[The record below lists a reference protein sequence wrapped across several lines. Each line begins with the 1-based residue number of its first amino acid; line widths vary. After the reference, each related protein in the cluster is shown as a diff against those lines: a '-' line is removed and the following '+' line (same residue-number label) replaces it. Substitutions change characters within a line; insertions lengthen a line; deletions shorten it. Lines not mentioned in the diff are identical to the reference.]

1 MANAERPARAHAG
14 ARVTAVVVIVVVVAP
29 SMVDGFARISPRVAH
44 SRHRAKNVDDT
55 HRRMGREAADADDGV
70 VVARAS
76 EAGDVDE
83 AVARVVTSA
92 SASAPSSAVR
102 AMLLKV
108 RRAHW
113 RWSAIL
119 SLFAAGVLFATQY
132 GTLEGVR
139 RVMSD
144 GYVTRTHAS
153 LASTSPTAAFA
164 SRARAP

>member
-1 MANAERPARAHAG
+1 
-14 ARVTAVVVIVVVVAP
+14 
-29 SMVDGFARISPRVAH
+29 MVDGFARISPRVAH

-92 SASAPSSAVR
+92 SASSSAVR

>member
-1 MANAERPARAHAG
+1 
-14 ARVTAVVVIVVVVAP
+14 
-29 SMVDGFARISPRVAH
+29 
-44 SRHRAKNVDDT
+44 
-55 HRRMGREAADADDGV
+55 MGREAADADDGV

-92 SASAPSSAVR
+92 SASSSAVR

>member
-14 ARVTAVVVIVVVVAP
+14 ARVVVVAHIVVVVVVAP

-44 SRHRAKNVDDT
+44 SRRCATNVDDT
-55 HRRMGREAADADDGV
+55 QPRIMREAAADDD

-83 AVARVVTSA
+83 TVARVVSSA
-92 SASAPSSAVR
+92 RASAPSSAVR
-102 AMLLKV
+102 AVLVKV

-164 SRARAP
+164 SRAP